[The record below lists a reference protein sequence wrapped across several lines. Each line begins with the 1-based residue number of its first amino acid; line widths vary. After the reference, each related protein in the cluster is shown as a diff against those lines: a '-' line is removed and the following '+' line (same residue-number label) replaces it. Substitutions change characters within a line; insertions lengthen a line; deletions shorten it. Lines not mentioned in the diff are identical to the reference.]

1 MITRLETMILMG
13 MDLPLSAIRG
23 QLASGL
29 DLIIHLGRLRD
40 KSRKMLE
47 INEVTGLREGKV
59 ELIVAR
65 DAGYI
70 GSGCMTAVYLDG
82 RKVSA
87 IDNSEKIT
95 FYLTPGRYILGT
107 GPNPDGVGLCRMG
120 SERVRKETE
129 IIAELGKPLKYR
141 LAISGNGEISVMPT
155 AF

>member
-1 MITRLETMILMG
+1 MKRLAFAL
-13 MDLPLSAIRG
+13 LSV
-23 QLASGL
+23 LALTACSTKPINTATARSTPIERIYAQELIVSG
-29 DLIIHLGRLRD
+29 
-40 KSRKMLE
+40 
-47 INEVTGLREGKV
+47 EGKV
-59 ELIVAR
+59 ELVVAR

-87 IDNSEKIT
+87 IDNSEKVT

-107 GPNPDGVGLCRMG
+107 GPNPDGVALCRFG
-120 SERVRKETE
+120 ADRARKETE

-141 LAISGNGEISVMPT
+141 LAISGNGEISIMPT

>member
-1 MITRLETMILMG
+1 MNKLVLAILTT
-13 MDLPLSAIRG
+13 LALSACATKPINT
-23 QLASGL
+23 ATA
-29 DLIIHLGRLRD
+29 
-40 KSRKMLE
+40 KSTPPERIYAQEL
-47 INEVTGLREGKV
+47 VVAGEGKV